1 MCLVGLVSRGRL
13 YSTSYKLTKFQL
25 LPGSGQQVLTTRKL
39 RSNRPKYRFVT
50 TRHTLSSWICSC
62 GTCNFVTKITQSIW
76 FEKNCPRDWFVGSL
90 MILPVFMSPSLGL
103 VHSGKLMTIPCSRS
117 LFSPNSPQLKT
128 KPDEFRSSLIK
139 FRRLNL
145 HDKNHYA
152 MMFHQTW
159 IALMFPMFP
168 DRLFSSLRN
177 CFVKSGPIF
186 PNSTTC
192 FLFVPLGPS
201 LMTNKIPCHVI
212 RISMGQF

>member
-1 MCLVGLVSRGRL
+1 MPCGACGRGRL

-117 LFSPNSPQLKT
+117 LFSPNSPQLRPNPMNSGHHSSSSSA
-128 KPDEFRSSLIK
+128 KPTWQKSLCNDVSPD
-139 FRRLNL
+139 LNCANVP
-145 HDKNHYA
+145 H
-152 MMFHQTW
+152 
-159 IALMFPMFP
+159 
-168 DRLFSSLRN
+168 
-177 CFVKSGPIF
+177 VSG
-186 PNSTTC
+186 
-192 FLFVPLGPS
+192 
-201 LMTNKIPCHVI
+201 
-212 RISMGQF
+212 